1 MPKLKVHSGAK
12 DRIKVSKNN
21 KIRARHP
28 NISHFMEKKSPGRK
42 RSLAGLGTISG
53 KASKNI
59 KKKLG
64 V

>member
-12 DRIKVSKNN
+12 DRIKLSKNN
-21 KIRARHP
+21 KVRARHP
-28 NISHFMEKKSPGRK
+28 NISHFMEKKSAGRK
-42 RSLAGLGTISG
+42 RSLSGMGTISG

-59 KKKLG
+59 KKKMG